1 MSNTVDDFL
10 AKLAANAPKEKRE
23 FAVQNNRSLEKV
35 YLNFPGNFGRY
46 QVFPMNSV
54 IEGSIPFVRLPYTR
68 EISIPRKIVKPDGTE
83 NVFNSWVKILNRG
96 AYKMKDLTGRVVSS
110 LTASEETL
118 LSQAQNIWDQLWEEL
133 GGRDCSLEI
142 QKNFIRHKN
151 YTIFHG
157 MCLNKWDPNES
168 RNPKK
173 QNFSALFVF
182 TSDKFYSGIQE
193 NIQEKTLMNNGNN
206 EWLSSIYNRELSGR
220 TGFLMFSVNLSKS
233 GPGFSITTTH
243 EVGNESFK
251 NISIDPEDAELM
263 SDPLYTFL
271 GAQANK
277 DDENQ
282 VGFKRLFNVPL
293 ITEAIH
299 YMTEQL
305 AAIRSAKA
313 MGGIDIREAIRKT
326 SDAAMNANIIYQKG
340 GNQTTNDPILAA
352 AQGEQSSFGQT
363 TVVNPEAIRTE
374 NTNPFSSAPVYHAD
388 PVTGAPV
395 DNNPSQSWGGGFGG
409 GTSQQSAPF
418 SPNFG
423 GFGGNQGTTDDL
435 PF

>member
-305 AAIRSAKA
+305 AAI
-313 MGGIDIREAIRKT
+313 
-326 SDAAMNANIIYQKG
+326 
-340 GNQTTNDPILAA
+340 
-352 AQGEQSSFGQT
+352 
-363 TVVNPEAIRTE
+363 
-374 NTNPFSSAPVYHAD
+374 VYHAD